1 MEAKVKENL
10 NTDWWFNY
18 QEFYKIVAAK
28 NYDVLV
34 EIGVWKGHSIS
45 FLANEIKKN
54 NKEAKLYAVDLWD
67 ETYKWENNPQLRNQ
81 VPYLYDIYNEIKKQN
96 GVTDMIIDLKGMSWE
111 MAKNFED
118 GTVDF
123 VFIDA
128 DHEYE
133 SVVKDIK
140 AWLPKMKKGGMI
152 SGHDYNNP
160 CGVKQAVTEL
170 VEGHQLSNDGV
181 WFKIIE

>member
-1 MEAKVKENL
+1 MEQIIKENL

-18 QEFYKIVAAK
+18 QDFYKMIANK

-34 EIGVWKGHSIS
+34 EVGVWKGHSIS
-45 FLANEIKKN
+45 FLANQM
-54 NKEAKLYAVDLWD
+54 KELGYDCDIYGVDLWD
-67 ETYKWENNPQLRNQ
+67 ETYKWEGNDQLRSQ

-96 GVTDMIIDLKGMSWE
+96 GVYDMITDLKGMSWD
-111 MAKNFED
+111 MSNNFED

-128 DHEYE
+128 DHEYD

-140 AWLPKMKKGGMI
+140 SWLPKMKKGGII
-152 SGHDYNNP
+152 SGHDYDNP
-160 CGVKQAVTEL
+160 CGVKEAVNDLIEDFKI
-170 VEGHQLSNDGV
+170 SSDGV
-181 WFKIIE
+181 WFKEI